1 MTFDA
6 NPNTPQQRTPSGLAS
21 GSRRAGRVPGKV
33 DADGFVPK
41 RHRQGVNVKVNGGVR
56 AQVQVKV
63 NVVRVLAV
71 ILLSLAACGSKKR
84 QSRTTDA
91 APVEPITAPPPGDA
105 GSTAKG
111 STDEVEPNDTEDTAM
126 ELGLGASIH
135 GRIDPV
141 DTDADA
147 FRIDVTAP
155 SVLSIEVGGVQ
166 QTDLVLELHDPGGVV
181 VAKSDRGLANI
192 KEAIPNF
199 AVSKGRYTAVV
210 KGKKVLFKGKPLKPA
225 PPIVPYEITA
235 SLVKAPANAEHE
247 PNDDRGTAN
256 DLIVGDPVTGFAGW
270 TGDADAWKLAL
281 EALSAKNTIDI
292 EIGAVEGIAL
302 TLELSDAVGKP
313 LLTRKGPR
321 GGALNVR
328 GLLPD
333 VPAGAPPFYYLTVKG
348 NPSNPE
354 TAYALRVVPKNL
366 ENDAEVEP
374 NDTIDKP
381 MAIPDDRTRV
391 DAQWS
396 PGDIDCFA
404 ISPEGGNRTVEVS
417 VEPPAEADLSA
428 ELVVDGKVIAKS
440 ETKGKGVGE
449 KLKGAVPAN
458 ARAIIRVW
466 GSDNGGEGT
475 YEVKVVDK

>member
-1 MTFDA
+1 MPT
-6 NPNTPQQRTPSGLAS
+6 GLLHRDFKHA
-21 GSRRAGRVPGKV
+21 GSRERGVEGEDGRVQV
-33 DADGFVPK
+33 QV
-41 RHRQGVNVKVNGGVR
+41 
-56 AQVQVKV
+56 QVQVKV
-63 NVVRVLAV
+63 KAQARGKAALVLALACLA
-71 ILLSLAACGSKKR
+71 IAACGSKKR

-91 APVEPITAPPPGDA
+91 APVEPITAPPSGDA
-105 GSTAKG
+105 GNAAKG
-111 STDEVEPNDTEDTAM
+111 STDEAEPNDTEDTAM
-126 ELGLGASIH
+126 ELALGASIH

-141 DTDADA
+141 DSDADA
-147 FRIDVTAP
+147 FRIDVTGP
-155 SVLSIEVGGVQ
+155 GVLSIEIGGVQ
-166 QTDLVLELHDPGGVV
+166 QTDLALELHDPGGAI
-181 VAKSDRGLANI
+181 VARSDRGLANI

-199 AVSKGRYTAVV
+199 AVTKGRYTAVV
-210 KGKKVLFKGKPLKPA
+210 KGKKVLLRGKPLKPA
-225 PPIVPYEITA
+225 PPILPYEITA
-235 SLVKAPANAEHE
+235 QLVKAPANAERE

-256 DLIVGDPVTGFAGW
+256 DLIVGDPVIGFAGW

-292 EIGAVEGIAL
+292 EIGPVEGVAL
-302 TLELSDAVGKP
+302 TLEVSDAVGKP

-328 GLLPD
+328 GVLPD

-348 NPSNPE
+348 TPSNPE
-354 TAYALRVVPKNL
+354 TAYALRVVPKTL

-381 MAIPDDRTRV
+381 MPIPDDRTRV
-391 DAQWS
+391 DAHWS

-404 ISPEGGNRTVEVS
+404 IAPEGGNRTVEVS
-417 VEPPAEADLSA
+417 VDPPAEADLSM

-458 ARAIIRVW
+458 ARAIVRVW
-466 GSDNGGEGT
+466 GTDSGGEGT